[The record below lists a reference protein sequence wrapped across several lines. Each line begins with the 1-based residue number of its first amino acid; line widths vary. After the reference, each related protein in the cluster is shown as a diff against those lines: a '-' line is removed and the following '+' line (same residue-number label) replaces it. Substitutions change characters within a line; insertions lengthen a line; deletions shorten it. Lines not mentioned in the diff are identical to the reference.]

1 MIIYFAELYPGIGTD
16 KALLHVSSKFLK
28 DKFIS
33 THQLLKLR
41 KRVRKM
47 SNEFHSS
54 LNSG

>member
-1 MIIYFAELYPGIGTD
+1 MIIYFAELFPSID
-16 KALLHVSSKFLK
+16 IHKALLHFSSNFLK

-33 THQLLKLR
+33 IHHLLKLR
-41 KRVRKM
+41 KLVRKM